1 MAVKNLESLV
11 LRGVRVL
18 NDVLMVLE
26 RIGSYTVVQEPSATS
41 LSFARHLFPSDSQ
54 ADANAG
60 TRWDT
65 LGFPEGKPTAYR
77 AGRPARSAGVLDSR
91 CPARFAGQ
99 AVPSG
104 RQLVLGLWHGH
115 STIHDLTG
123 SQGEMQPPTMR
134 GSLICSPPLSGVKNR
149 IPPVR
154 QQLQQLQ
161 LTYSGNFTTY

>member
-1 MAVKNLESLV
+1 MTMKNLESLV

-18 NDVLMVLE
+18 TDVRMGLE
-26 RIGSYTVVQEPSATS
+26 RNGSYSVVQEPTAIS

-60 TRWDT
+60 TRWVT
-65 LGFPEGKPTAYR
+65 PCSPGGKPTAYR
-77 AGRPARSAGVLDSR
+77 AGRPVRSAGVLDSR

-99 AVPSG
+99 AVLSG
-104 RQLVLGLWHGH
+104 RQLVLGLWHVLSSMH
-115 STIHDLTG
+115 RLTG
-123 SQGEMQPPTMR
+123 SLSEMQRPTLR
-134 GSLICSPPLSGVKNR
+134 GSLICSPRPTGVKNR

-161 LTYSGNFTTY
+161 QPYAGNFTTY